1 MRVIAIAALLALCV
15 PVWADLTPAEQTT
28 LKAYIDADPELSAQP
43 NTIDGSFAV
52 AAALNAP
59 ASPAFV
65 VWNPSAPLDRVQEAV
80 TWANLTPS
88 DAADSSQ
95 LWQNRSDMC
104 QGKQFNLQMLLTRPS
119 GTIRGDLSRVRT
131 GLQDAL
137 TNVPSGTGGALQDAG
152 WSGASGVRIALQRDA
167 LLVEKVFATGTGTSS
182 SPATMTYVGTISP
195 SDVQQAR
202 AQ

>member
-1 MRVIAIAALLALCV
+1 M
-15 PVWADLTPAEQTT
+15 PDLTPTQQAT
-28 LKAYIDADPELSAQP
+28 LRTFIDATPELAAQP
-43 NTIDGSFAV
+43 NSPDGNYEVARLLNLAAV
-52 AAALNAP
+52 
-59 ASPAFV
+59 PAFV
-65 VWNPSAPLDRVQEAV
+65 VWNPTAPLDKVQEAV
-80 TWANLTPS
+80 TWANLTPT

-95 LWQNRSDMC
+95 LWQNRSDVC

-152 WSGASGVRIALQRDA
+152 WGGASGVRGALLRDA
-167 LLVEKVFATGTGTSS
+167 LLVEKVFATGTGTSA